1 MFKSNFWR
9 RFLEESKRVTNV
21 TLVTREGGHKATHA
35 LLLAAGSDFLRSLL
49 QELPDTEE
57 HAVIILPDFSASDLQ
72 LCLDAVIGG
81 STQGLDSLLL
91 EALVV
96 YKSYLKTPDANS
108 NIKEELNEDYGKIK
122 SIQDGE
128 QLDDKK
134 EHKRDDDK
142 KVKSDNGE

>member
-1 MFKSNFWR
+1 MIDGQKHFWSGY
-9 RFLEESKRVTNV
+9 LKAAEKVANV
-21 TLVTREGGHKATHA
+21 TFVTCEGRHKATHA

-128 QLDDKK
+128 QLDEEKK
-134 EHKRDDDK
+134 A
-142 KVKSDNGE
+142 